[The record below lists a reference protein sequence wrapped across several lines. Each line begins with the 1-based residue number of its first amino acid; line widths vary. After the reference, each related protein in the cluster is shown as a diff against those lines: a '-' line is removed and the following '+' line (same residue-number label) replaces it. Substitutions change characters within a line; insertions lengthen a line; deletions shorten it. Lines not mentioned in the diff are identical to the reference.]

1 MEKLKYITTILN
13 SSIDS
18 LKGLLPMSVNIQSP
32 SLITEPYSQKELG
45 VLIGLIGDLNGKI
58 MIDSQ
63 TSTFREIGTQMFG
76 MPIEGE
82 LLESFTGEFGN
93 MFAGKLCTL
102 LDQHSLEL
110 DITTP
115 TVMTGTTKLN
125 SFMKAFKLPATID
138 NVGELNILLTIDEI

>member
-18 LKGLLPMSVNIQSP
+18 LKGLLPMSVNVHSP
-32 SLITEPYSQKELG
+32 SLVTEPYSQKELS

-76 MPIEGE
+76 MPIDGE

-102 LDQHSLEL
+102 LDQQSLAL
-110 DITTP
+110 DITPP
-115 TVMTGTTKLN
+115 TVMFGSTKLN
-125 SFMKAFKLPATID
+125 HFMKAFKLPATID